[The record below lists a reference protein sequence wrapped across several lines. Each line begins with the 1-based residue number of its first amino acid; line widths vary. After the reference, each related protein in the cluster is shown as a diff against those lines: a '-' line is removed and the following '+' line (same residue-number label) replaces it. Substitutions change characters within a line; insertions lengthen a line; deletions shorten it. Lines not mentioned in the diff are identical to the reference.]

1 MCFSTA
7 KTTLKQNKNEKR
19 TGSVKKTTSPMTLCF
34 SSSCV
39 YKDDRLYFLQYPQ
52 SNQHPGC
59 ICSDQPISCCILHMA
74 FSSLEGASSPLC
86 MQGLRV
92 TCFVGPACRCNK
104 HSWVVG
110 SHTDGM
116 FLPLVPVFVLLNAIA
131 VCLFSASCLRL
142 LSATGWAVH
151 CQQAQRLKLSLL
163 FISRHGSK
171 WQN

>member
-1 MCFSTA
+1 MI
-7 KTTLKQNKNEKR
+7 LW
-19 TGSVKKTTSPMTLCF
+19 F

-39 YKDDRLYFLQYPQ
+39 DKDDRPHFLQYLH
-52 SNQHPGC
+52 SHQHPGC
-59 ICSDQPISCCILHMA
+59 MRSDQPISCCILHVA

-86 MQGLRV
+86 IQGLRV
-92 TCFVGPACRCNK
+92 TCFVGPACRCSK

-116 FLPLVPVFVLLNAIA
+116 FLPLGPVFVLLNAIA
-131 VCLFSASCLRL
+131 VCLCSASSLRL
-142 LSATGWAVH
+142 LSAPGWSVR